1 MVVASFGVHVPISV
15 DQNRIN
21 NMVKRVILIGAKLI
35 CAAIAIKAYQE
46 PNSFYFTYRMALYC
60 LLMALLMTYYSWDD
74 RLSRLVM
81 LSLSG
86 LCANN
91 LVDELWGDPCTFGTT
106 EYIFGVLIFLNLIY
120 QTFRLWKTK
129 QIK

>member
-1 MVVASFGVHVPISV
+1 MNI
-15 DQNRIN
+15 
-21 NMVKRVILIGAKLI
+21 KRTILIGLKMIAV
-35 CAAIAIKAYQE
+35 AIAIKAYQE